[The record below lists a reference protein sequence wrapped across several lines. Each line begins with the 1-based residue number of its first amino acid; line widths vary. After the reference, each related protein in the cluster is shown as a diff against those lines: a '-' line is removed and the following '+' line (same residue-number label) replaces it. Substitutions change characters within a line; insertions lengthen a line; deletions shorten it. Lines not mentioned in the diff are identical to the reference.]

1 MTALLTISIV
11 WLSINKG
18 QKFEGENRDR
28 AANRDSW
35 AENIDRAANR
45 DSWAANRDSWAAN
58 RDSWAANHTQEMKGG
73 SSVYIQYCICA
84 LCNSTILS

>member
-58 RDSWAANHTQEMKGG
+58 HTQEMKGG
-73 SSVYIQYCICA
+73 SSVCTYIHICA
-84 LCNSTILS
+84 IQLY

>member
-28 AANRDSW
+28 AAN
-35 AENIDRAANR
+35 
-45 DSWAANRDSWAAN
+45 
-58 RDSWAANHTQEMKGG
+58 HTQEMKGG
-73 SSVYIQYCICA
+73 SSVHTYIYTVCA
-84 LCNSTILS
+84 IQLY